1 MIEIPHF
8 KTLNL
13 QHIVCD
19 YNGTIAKDG
28 MVLPEIKALFEALS
42 KHYTLHVI
50 TADTFGSVHAQLEGY
65 DVNIKVLSTEYHT
78 EEKAAYI
85 TQLGKEACVAVGN
98 GNNDAAM
105 LMHASVGI
113 AIMGDEGCAKDAL
126 MGSDV
131 LCKNITEALSLVLES
146 KRFVAT
152 LRR

>member
-1 MIEIPHF
+1 MTTTEPSP
-8 KTLNL
+8 KTAWSYLRSK
-13 QHIVCD
+13 HSSR
-19 YNGTIAKDG
+19 
-28 MVLPEIKALFEALS
+28 ALS